1 MHKYFLGLKELDD
14 EIGGIGGGTNIML
27 IGPAMS
33 GKTAVLN
40 SIMSDGLHKGDAVIL
55 VETRVPGADALA
67 RLKPPERS
75 FIGVVDCVARTLGV
89 NAKDTPLIRHVSS
102 PVDLTGVGVRVGQLM
117 DDSGQTGNCGAILC
131 IDSVSTML
139 MYSNLQSVFRFLH
152 VMAGRVS
159 MRKQLG
165 VYVMD
170 EGMHDGPTIATLKQL
185 FNAVLQV
192 KVEDDRTY
200 IRAIGLTP
208 RPTKWLEY
216 EVADD
221 AARVRGQD
229 QESR

>member
-1 MHKYFLGLKELDD
+1 MHRYYLGLKELDE
-14 EIGGIGGGTNIML
+14 EIGGIEGGANIML

-40 SIMSDGLHKGDAVIL
+40 SIMSCGLQKEEAVIL
-55 VETRVPGADALA
+55 VETRIPGADALA
-67 RLKPPERS
+67 RLKPPESS

-89 NAKDTPLIRHVSS
+89 NVKDAPRIRHVSS
-102 PVDLTGVGVRVGQLM
+102 PVDLTGIGVRVGQLM
-117 DDSGQTGNCGAILC
+117 EDSGQTGNSDTLLC

-159 MRKQLG
+159 MHKQLG
-165 VYVMD
+165 IYVMD

-192 KVEDDRTY
+192 KVEEDRTF
-200 IRAIGLTP
+200 IRAIGLTS

-216 EVADD
+216 EIVDDMARIRRADD
-221 AARVRGQD
+221 
-229 QESR
+229 